1 MDTREFAIMI
11 INGEVYTG
19 EFHSQILNKY
29 LKDYNAMLSNSTKRF
44 KPNNIINDKENDIHQ
59 LAFAHFTIDKDTSKE
74 IIYLETDESLQ
85 NITPE
90 EAASILKQK
99 WPNAEIRDD
108 CTIETPNTSYKLY
121 DLILAKK
128 DLRKNAYDSVD
139 IRDILLTPTP
149 LYGQDYFKQRDPELL
164 KKNKEL
170 HERGECRNQDSI
182 DGLNT
187 LISKRKS
194 RLKRW

>member
-29 LKDYNAMLSNSTKRF
+29 LKDYNAMLSNSIKRF
-44 KPNNIINDKENDIHQ
+44 KPNNIINSQENDIHQ

-74 IIYLETDESLQ
+74 IIYLETGESLQ
-85 NITPE
+85 NMTPE

-170 HERGECRNQDSI
+170 HERGEYRNQDSI

-194 RLKRW
+194 RLKRQ

>member
-44 KPNNIINDKENDIHQ
+44 KPNNIINSQENDIQQ

-85 NITPE
+85 NMTPE

-170 HERGECRNQDSI
+170 HERGEYRNQDSI

-194 RLKRW
+194 RLKR

>member
-1 MDTREFAIMI
+1 
-11 INGEVYTG
+11 
-19 EFHSQILNKY
+19 
-29 LKDYNAMLSNSTKRF
+29 MLSNSTKRF

-85 NITPE
+85 NMTPE

-170 HERGECRNQDSI
+170 HERGEYRNQDSI

-194 RLKRW
+194 RLKR

>member
-44 KPNNIINDKENDIHQ
+44 KPNNIINSQENDIHQ

-85 NITPE
+85 NMTPE

-139 IRDILLTPTP
+139 IRDILLTPIP

-170 HERGECRNQDSI
+170 HERGEYRNQDSI

-194 RLKRW
+194 RLKR

>member
-29 LKDYNAMLSNSTKRF
+29 LKDYNAMLSNSIKRF
-44 KPNNIINDKENDIHQ
+44 KPNNVINNQENDIHQ

-74 IIYLETDESLQ
+74 IIYLETGESLQ
-85 NITPE
+85 NMTPE

-128 DLRKNAYDSVD
+128 DLRKNAYNSVD

-170 HERGECRNQDSI
+170 HERGEYRNQDSI

-194 RLKRW
+194 RLKR

>member
-44 KPNNIINDKENDIHQ
+44 KPNNIINSQENDIHQ

-170 HERGECRNQDSI
+170 HERGEYRNQDSI

-194 RLKRW
+194 RLKR

>member
-1 MDTREFAIMI
+1 MT
-11 INGEVYTG
+11 T
-19 EFHSQILNKY
+19 
-29 LKDYNAMLSNSTKRF
+29 
-44 KPNNIINDKENDIHQ
+44 
-59 LAFAHFTIDKDTSKE
+59 
-74 IIYLETDESLQ
+74 
-85 NITPE
+85 E

-99 WPNAEIRDD
+99 WTNAEIRDD

-170 HERGECRNQDSI
+170 HERGEYRNQDSI

-194 RLKRW
+194 RLKR

>member
-29 LKDYNAMLSNSTKRF
+29 LKDYNAMLSNSIKRF
-44 KPNNIINDKENDIHQ
+44 KPNNIINSQENDIHQ

-74 IIYLETDESLQ
+74 IIYLETGESLQ
-85 NITPE
+85 NMTPE

-139 IRDILLTPTP
+139 IRDTLLTPIP

-170 HERGECRNQDSI
+170 HERGEYRNQDSI

-194 RLKRW
+194 RLKR

>member
-85 NITPE
+85 NMTPE

-170 HERGECRNQDSI
+170 HERAEYRNQDSI

-194 RLKRW
+194 RLKR

>member
-29 LKDYNAMLSNSTKRF
+29 LKDYNAMLSNSIKRF
-44 KPNNIINDKENDIHQ
+44 KPNSIINNQENDIHQ

-74 IIYLETDESLQ
+74 IIYLETGESLQ
-85 NITPE
+85 NMTPE

-139 IRDILLTPTP
+139 IRDTLLTPTP

-170 HERGECRNQDSI
+170 HERGEYRNQDSI

-194 RLKRW
+194 RLKRQ

>member
-85 NITPE
+85 NMTPE

-139 IRDILLTPTP
+139 IRDILLTPIP

-170 HERGECRNQDSI
+170 HERGEYRNQDSI

-194 RLKRW
+194 RLKR

>member
-29 LKDYNAMLSNSTKRF
+29 LKDYSAMLSNSTKRF
-44 KPNNIINDKENDIHQ
+44 KPNSIINSQENDIHQ

-85 NITPE
+85 NMTPE

-170 HERGECRNQDSI
+170 HERGEYRNQDSI

>member
-29 LKDYNAMLSNSTKRF
+29 LKDYNAMLSNSIKRF
-44 KPNNIINDKENDIHQ
+44 KPNNIINNQENDIHQ

-74 IIYLETDESLQ
+74 IIYLETGESLQ

>member
-85 NITPE
+85 NMTPE

-139 IRDILLTPTP
+139 IRDILLTPIP
-149 LYGQDYFKQRDPELL
+149 LYGQDCFKQRDPELL

-170 HERGECRNQDSI
+170 HERGEYRNQDSI

>member
-44 KPNNIINDKENDIHQ
+44 KPNNIINSQENDIHQ

-74 IIYLETDESLQ
+74 IIYLETDKSLQ

-170 HERGECRNQDSI
+170 HERGEYRNQDSI

-194 RLKRW
+194 RLKR

>member
-85 NITPE
+85 NMTPE

-187 LISKRKS
+187 LI
-194 RLKRW
+194 

>member
-44 KPNNIINDKENDIHQ
+44 KPNSIINNKENDIHQ

-85 NITPE
+85 NMTPE

-170 HERGECRNQDSI
+170 HERGEYRNQDSI

-194 RLKRW
+194 RLKR

>member
-29 LKDYNAMLSNSTKRF
+29 LKDYSAMLSNSTKRF
-44 KPNNIINDKENDIHQ
+44 KPNSIINNQENDIHQ

-85 NITPE
+85 NMTPE

-170 HERGECRNQDSI
+170 HERGEYRNQDSI

-194 RLKRW
+194 RLKR

>member
-29 LKDYNAMLSNSTKRF
+29 LKDYNAMLSNSIKRF
-44 KPNNIINDKENDIHQ
+44 KPNNIINNQENDIHQ

-74 IIYLETDESLQ
+74 IIYLETGESLQ
-85 NITPE
+85 NMTPE

-149 LYGQDYFKQRDPELL
+149 LYGQNYFKQRDPELL

-170 HERGECRNQDSI
+170 HERGEYRHQDSI
-182 DGLNT
+182 DALNT

-194 RLKRW
+194 KFTRY